1 MKLGKELLRTLTHLS
16 LIWHYGPLKYSCD
29 EDLKRIFLSKIKFL
43 KTDFF
48 AFFAFLLMLAAFI
61 RDLFY
66 YYPPS
71 IHFFS
76 QTFFLKR
83 HDNNNSNNGSCQVQ
97 IYPQK
102 RQICHRPALFE
113 SLPVTL
119 FKSRVGFRFR
129 DRKFK
134 NAFQP
139 VTAKTFDFRS
149 SCNGR
154 WPRRLKRPERP
165 ELR

>member
-1 MKLGKELLRTLTHLS
+1 MHVCLLLIRDNIEFFNDRTFLKTIFRSETH
-16 LIWHYGPLKYSCD
+16 
-29 EDLKRIFLSKIKFL
+29 FL

-48 AFFAFLLMLAAFI
+48 SIFCIPVDARSFHQRLLLLLLLSSSFN
-61 RDLFY
+61 
-66 YYPPS
+66 S
-71 IHFFS
+71 VFS
-76 QTFFLKR
+76 QTFIFLKNKTQ
-83 HDNNNSNNGSCQVQ
+83 NNNSSSNNNGSCQVQ

-102 RQICHRPALFE
+102 RQICPALFE
-113 SLPVTL
+113 SLPVAL
-119 FKSRVGFRFR
+119 FKSRARFRFR
-129 DRKFK
+129 NRKFK

-154 WPRRLKRPERP
+154 WPRRPKRPERP

>member
-1 MKLGKELLRTLTHLS
+1 MKLGKELLWTLTHLS

-48 AFFAFLLMLAAFI
+48 AFFCIPVDARSFHQRLFLLLSSFN
-61 RDLFY
+61 
-66 YYPPS
+66 S
-71 IHFFS
+71 VFFVDI
-76 QTFFLKR
+76 FLKR

-119 FKSRVGFRFR
+119 FKSRAGFRFR